1 MTDASTSAPIEVFT
15 QRHCASCRRVERYL
29 RDLGVPFEV
38 RDVTSDAA
46 ALDEIFKRGFMT
58 TPVTRIGDQ
67 WIAGFKRKKFE
78 QLLNT

>member
-1 MTDASTSAPIEVFT
+1 MTDVDTRPTIEVFT
-15 QRHCASCRRVERYL
+15 QRHCASCRRVEGYL
-29 RDLGVPFEV
+29 RDFGVPFEV
-38 RDVTSDAA
+38 REVTTDAA

-67 WIAGFKRKKFE
+67 WIAGFKRKEFE

>member
-1 MTDASTSAPIEVFT
+1 MTGTDTPPIIEVFT
-15 QRHCASCRRVERYL
+15 QRHCASCCRVESYL
-29 RDLGVPFEV
+29 QDLGVPFEV

-46 ALDEIFKRGFMT
+46 ALDEIFKRGFLT

-67 WIAGFKRKKFE
+67 WIAGFKRKEFE